1 MRKQAVDNVIR
12 VPIEKVFANDYN
24 PNAVAKQEMKLLYIS
39 IKHDGYTMPV
49 VTIYDK
55 ENDRYIIVDGFHR
68 YSVMKMYKDIYEEND
83 GLLPIV
89 VISQNINDR
98 MASTVRHNRARGKHS
113 IDGMGNIVMNML
125 KNGWDDKRICFEL
138 GLEKEE
144 LIRLKHIT
152 GYAKFFENSSYS
164 QAMETD
170 KQIEERLKYQR
181 EQENKEDE

>member
-12 VPIEKVFANDYN
+12 VPIDKVEANDYN

-55 ENDRYIIVDGFHR
+55 KRDKYVIVDGFHR
-68 YSVMKMYKDIYEEND
+68 YSVMKMYKDIYDEND

-89 VISQNINDR
+89 VIDEDINNR

-113 IDGMGNIVMNML
+113 IDGMSNIVIEM
-125 KNGWDDKRICFEL
+125 KNKGWSDERICFEL
-138 GLEKEE
+138 GLKKEE
-144 LIRLKHIT
+144 LIRLKTVT
-152 GYAKFFENSSYS
+152 GYAKFYENDEYS
-164 QAMETD
+164 RAYESD
-170 KQIEERLKYQR
+170 VQIKARLEE
-181 EQENKEDE
+181 ENGSK

>member
-1 MRKQAVDNVIR
+1 MRKQAVDNVMR
-12 VPIEKVFANDYN
+12 VPVEKVFANDYN

-55 ENDRYIIVDGFHR
+55 ENDRYVIVDGFHR
-68 YSVMKMYKDIYEEND
+68 YSVMRMYKDIYEEND

-89 VISQNINDR
+89 VIDEDINNR

-113 IDGMGNIVMNML
+113 IDGMGNIVMSML
-125 KNGWDDKRICFEL
+125 QKGWDDERICFEL

-152 GYAKFFENSSYS
+152 GYAKFFEDSQYS

-170 KQIEERLKYQR
+170 KQIEERLKY
-181 EQENKEDE
+181 EQGEKEDE